1 MAGEELKYVIALGC
15 LYTNNAR
22 KVRSLIEASGSAQKA
37 WERVTSATKTEAL
50 VHAEREMTFIAKHG
64 IKVYYYKDT
73 NYPVRLKG
81 CSDAPVLLFGKG
93 QLEIN
98 AGKFVSIVGT
108 RGASERGKDVTRR
121 LVLDLA
127 AKVPDVTI
135 VSGLAYGIDV
145 AAHRAAL
152 EAGLPT
158 IIVPAHGLDRVY
170 PSVHRQVAVE
180 ALAKGGILTEYP
192 SETEPEKLNFVA
204 RNRIVAGLA
213 DAVVVVESKIKG
225 GALITAYLAGDY
237 NRNLYAFPGR
247 PQDVLSQG
255 CNALIKNQ
263 RAVLIENADD
273 LIRDMQWE
281 AKRQAVQTEIENL
294 FMELDELE
302 MQLVQIL
309 RAAEDGKHVNDLVEE
324 TGIAYSQI
332 ATTLMMLEMKGLVK
346 EMAGSIYRAVR

>member
-1 MAGEELKYVIALGC
+1 M
-15 LYTNNAR
+15 
-22 KVRSLIEASGSAQKA
+22 
-37 WERVTSATKTEAL
+37 
-50 VHAEREMTFIAKHG
+50 
-64 IKVYYYKDT
+64 
-73 NYPVRLKG
+73 
-81 CSDAPVLLFGKG
+81 
-93 QLEIN
+93 
-98 AGKFVSIVGT
+98 
-108 RGASERGKDVTRR
+108 
-121 LVLDLA
+121 
-127 AKVPDVTI
+127 
-135 VSGLAYGIDV
+135 
-145 AAHRAAL
+145 
-152 EAGLPT
+152 
-158 IIVPAHGLDRVY
+158 
-170 PSVHRQVAVE
+170 
-180 ALAKGGILTEYP
+180 
-192 SETEPEKLNFVA
+192 
-204 RNRIVAGLA
+204 AGLA

-281 AKRQAVQTEIENL
+281 TKPQAVQTEIENL
-294 FMELDELE
+294 FMDLDELE

>member
-22 KVRSLIEASGSAQKA
+22 KVRSLIEANGSAQKA
-37 WERVTSATKTEAL
+37 WEQVTGATKTEAL
-50 VHAEREMTFIAKHG
+50 AHAEREMQFIAKHG
-64 IKVYYYKDT
+64 ITTYYYKED
-73 NYPVRLKG
+73 NYPIRLKE
-81 CSDAPVLLFGKG
+81 CADSPVLLFGKG
-93 QLEIN
+93 NLQVN
-98 AGKFVSIVGT
+98 NGKFISVVGT
-108 RGASERGKDVTRR
+108 RGATERGKDLTRR

-127 AKVPDVTI
+127 ARTRDVTI
-135 VSGLAYGIDV
+135 VSGLAYGIDI

-180 ALAKGGILTEYP
+180 ALANGGILTEYP

-247 PQDVLSQG
+247 PQDPISQG

-263 RAVLIENADD
+263 RATLIESAED

-281 AKRQAVQTEIENL
+281 TKPQAVQTEIEDL
-294 FMELDELE
+294 FGDLDELE
-302 MQLVQIL
+302 KQLVQTL
-309 RAAEDGKHVNDLVEE
+309 RAAENGKHVNELIAE
-324 TGIAYSQI
+324 TGLPYSQA
-332 ATTLMMLEMKGLVK
+332 ATTLMLLEMKGLVK
-346 EMAGSIYRAVR
+346 ELPGSIYRAVR